1 MGDPGRARRPVV
13 TTAVG
18 AAALHKPDVDGTP
31 VPDGDG
37 ASRRPAGWPGKLRDA
52 LFPDASPTPVTPR
65 RIALTAAFVGFG
77 VIYSLGRVRG
87 PGAGALDT
95 VWAEDGANFLH
106 DAANMTPYDAFTTP
120 LNGYYHFF
128 PRLLAEITTLL
139 PVSAW
144 AACNA
149 ILAALTTAGLALIV
163 YAASGAH
170 LRHPVLRVLV
180 AAPVVAQWAS
190 NGEIVDNVAT
200 LQFPALYALFWVL
213 LAVQV
218 RRAGMIAA
226 PVFALVV
233 ALSTTLALTL
243 LPLAVARAVIRR
255 DRTGVLMA
263 VAMALGV
270 GVQLYTYLSGGA
282 EREIVGVVPN
292 YDPLWNLEQFAEIQ
306 VPVTFLGESW
316 MRAKIVYTAE
326 HRALVLLAWAVL
338 LAVVVLAVWRRTR
351 PAWMLAAVAAV
362 HAVGIFA
369 LQIAIRGAVP
379 GRYLLP
385 SLLLLVTATVALLRP
400 RSWTGGTSWR
410 GPEGFG
416 YIPIVV
422 LATLLTVVAIA
433 NYRHDH
439 QWRTTSVPS
448 WTKQVTANTALCKA
462 DPSLKAVT
470 FRSGPASKRM
480 WGAFAVPCSRLR

>member
-1 MGDPGRARRPVV
+1 M

-18 AAALHKPDVDGTP
+18 AAVPQKPDVDGTP
-31 VPDGDG
+31 VPDGDE
-37 ASRRPAGWPGKLRDA
+37 APRRPAGWPGKLRDA
-52 LFPDASPTPVTPR
+52 LFPDTSPTPVTPR
-65 RIALTAAFVGFG
+65 RIALAAAFVGFG
-77 VIYSLGRVRG
+77 VVYSLGRVRG

-106 DAANMTPYDAFTTP
+106 DAANMTPWDASTTP

-144 AACNA
+144 AVSNA
-149 ILAALTTAGLALIV
+149 LLAAISTAGLALIV

-170 LRHPVLRVLV
+170 LRHPVLRMLV
-180 AAPVVAQWAS
+180 AAPVVAQWAT

-218 RRAGMIAA
+218 RRAGKVAA

-243 LPLAVARAVIRR
+243 LPLAVARAVLRR
-255 DRTGVLMA
+255 DRAGVLMA
-263 VAMALGV
+263 VAIALGV
-270 GVQLYTYLSGGA
+270 GVQLYTYLTGGA

-292 YDPLWNLEQFAEIQ
+292 YDPLWNIQQFVELQ
-306 VPVTFLGESW
+306 VPVTFLGEAW
-316 MRAKIVYTAE
+316 IRAKIVHTNE
-326 HRALVLLAWAVL
+326 HRALILLAWAIL
-338 LAVVVLAVWRRTR
+338 LAAVALAVWRRTR
-351 PAWMLAAVAAV
+351 PAWVLAAAASV

-369 LQIAIRGAVP
+369 LQIALRGAVP

-400 RSWTGGTSWR
+400 SSWTSGPSWR

-416 YIPIVV
+416 NVPIVA
-422 LATLLTVVAIA
+422 LATLLTVVAFA

-448 WTKQVTANTALCKA
+448 WSKQVTANTAVCKA
-462 DPSLKAVT
+462 DPDLKAVT

>member
-1 MGDPGRARRPVV
+1 M

-18 AAALHKPDVDGTP
+18 AAVPQQPDVDGAP
-31 VPDGDG
+31 VPGEH
-37 ASRRPAGWPGKLRDA
+37 APRRPAGWPGRLRDA
-52 LFPDASPTPVTPR
+52 LFPEAPTTPVTPR
-65 RIALTAAFVGFG
+65 RIAVAAAFVGFG
-77 VIYSLGRVRG
+77 VVYSLGRVRG

-128 PRLLAEITTLL
+128 PRFLAEITTLL

-149 ILAALTTAGLALIV
+149 TLAALTTAGLALIV

-170 LRHPVLRVLV
+170 LRHPVLRLLV
-180 AAPVVAQWAS
+180 AVPVVAQWAA

-200 LQFPALYALFWVL
+200 LQFPALYTLFWVL
-213 LAVQV
+213 LAVQA
-218 RRAGMIAA
+218 RRVGKLAA

-233 ALSTTLALTL
+233 ALSTTLTITL
-243 LPLAVARAVIRR
+243 LPLALVRAGLRR
-255 DRTGVLMA
+255 DRAGILMA
-263 VAMALGV
+263 AAMALGV
-270 GVQLYTYLSGGA
+270 GVQLYTYLSGEA
-282 EREIVGVVPN
+282 EREIVGMVPN
-292 YDPLWNLEQFAEIQ
+292 YDPLWNLKQFAELQ
-306 VPVTFLGESW
+306 VPVTYLGESW
-316 MRAKIVYTAE
+316 IRVQIVHTSE
-326 HRALVLLAWAVL
+326 HRALVLLAWAIL
-338 LAVVVLAVWRRTR
+338 LTAVGLAVWRRTR
-351 PAWMLAAVAAV
+351 PAWLLAGVAAV
-362 HAVGIFA
+362 HAVGLFA
-369 LQIAIRGAVP
+369 LQIAMRGGVP

-385 SLLLLVTATVALLRP
+385 SLLLLVAGTVALLRP
-400 RSWTGGTSWR
+400 RSWTGGTSWW

-416 YIPIVV
+416 TVPIVA

-439 QWRTTSVPS
+439 IWRTTSVPS
-448 WTKQVTANTALCKA
+448 WSKQVTANAALCRA
-462 DPSLKAVT
+462 DPDLKAVV

-480 WGAFAVPCSRLR
+480 WGSFAVPCSRLR

>member
-1 MGDPGRARRPVV
+1 MA
-13 TTAVG
+13 
-18 AAALHKPDVDGTP
+18 
-31 VPDGDG
+31 
-37 ASRRPAGWPGKLRDA
+37 
-52 LFPDASPTPVTPR
+52 
-65 RIALTAAFVGFG
+65 FG
-77 VIYSLGRVRG
+77 VVYSLGRVRG
-87 PGAGALDT
+87 PGAGAIDT

-149 ILAALTTAGLALIV
+149 TLAALSTAGLALIV

-170 LRHPVLRVLV
+170 LRHPALRLLV
-180 AAPVVAQWAS
+180 AAPVVAQWAA

-213 LAVQV
+213 LAVQA
-218 RRAGMIAA
+218 RRAGKLAA

-233 ALSTTLALTL
+233 ALSTTLAITL
-243 LPLAVARAVIRR
+243 LPLALARAVLRR
-255 DRTGVLMA
+255 DRGGILMA
-263 VAMALGV
+263 VALALGV

-292 YDPLWNLEQFAEIQ
+292 YDPLWNLKQFAELQI
-306 VPVTFLGESW
+306 PVTYLGESW
-316 MRAKIVYTAE
+316 IRVPIVHTTE
-326 HRALVLLAWAVL
+326 HRALILLAWAVL
-338 LAVVVLAVWRRTR
+338 LTAVGLALWRRTR
-351 PAWMLAAVAAV
+351 PAWLLAAVAGV
-362 HAVGIFA
+362 HALGLFA
-369 LQIAIRGAVP
+369 VQVAMRGGVP

-385 SLLLLVTATVALLRP
+385 SLLLLVTATVALLLP
-400 RSWTGGTSWR
+400 STWTGATSCR

-416 YIPIVV
+416 NVPIVV
-422 LATLLTVVAIA
+422 LATLLTVVAVA

-439 QWRTTSVPS
+439 IWRTTSVPS
-448 WTKQVTANTALCKA
+448 WSKQVAANEALCAA

-480 WGAFAVPCSRLR
+480 WGSFAVPCSRLR

>member
-1 MGDPGRARRPVV
+1 M

-18 AAALHKPDVDGTP
+18 AAVPQRPDVDGAP
-31 VPDGDG
+31 VPSGEQ
-37 ASRRPAGWPGKLRDA
+37 APRPPAGWPGRLRDA
-52 LFPDASPTPVTPR
+52 LFPEASPTPVTPR
-65 RIALTAAFVGFG
+65 RILVTAALVSFG

-128 PRLLAEITTLL
+128 PRVLAEITTLL

-144 AACNA
+144 AAANA
-149 ILAALTTAGLALIV
+149 TLAALSTVGLALIV

-170 LRHPVLRVLV
+170 LRHPVLRLLV

-213 LAVQV
+213 LSVQV
-218 RRAGMIAA
+218 RPLGKIAA

-233 ALSTTLALTL
+233 AFSTTLALTL
-243 LPLAVARAVIRR
+243 LPLALVRAVVRR
-255 DRTGVLMA
+255 DRAGILMV

-270 GVQLYTYLSGGA
+270 GVQLWTYVSGEA
-282 EREIVGVVPN
+282 EREIIGVVPN
-292 YDPLWNLEQFAEIQ
+292 YDPLWNLQQFAEIQ
-306 VPVTFLGESW
+306 VPVTYLGEAW
-316 MRAKIVYTAE
+316 IRGKVVHTTE
-326 HRALVLLAWAVL
+326 HKALILLAWGVLLAAV
-338 LAVVVLAVWRRTR
+338 ALAVWRRTR
-351 PAWMLAAVAAV
+351 PAWLLAAVAGV
-362 HAVGIFA
+362 HALGLFA
-369 LQIAIRGAVP
+369 VQVALRGGVP
-379 GRYLLP
+379 GRYVLP
-385 SLLLLVTATVALLRP
+385 SLLLLVTATVALLIP
-400 RSWTGGTSWR
+400 RSWAGGTSWR
-410 GPEGFG
+410 GPEGFA
-416 YIPIVV
+416 YVPIVV
-422 LATLLTVVAIA
+422 LATLLTVVAIG

-439 QWRTTSVPS
+439 IWRTTSVPS
-448 WTKQVTANTALCKA
+448 WSKQVTANTAACKA
-462 DPSLKAVT
+462 DPALKAVT
-470 FRSGPASKRM
+470 FRSGPANKRA